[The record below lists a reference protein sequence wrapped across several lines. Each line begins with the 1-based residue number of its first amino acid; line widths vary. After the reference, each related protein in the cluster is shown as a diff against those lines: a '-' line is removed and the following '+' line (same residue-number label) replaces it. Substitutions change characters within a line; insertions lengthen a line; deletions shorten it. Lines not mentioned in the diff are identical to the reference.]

1 MYFQMRS
8 HHSLYANIFHS
19 DKELVEEEREQLTT
33 VESIIAVIL
42 GLTCVS
48 FMAVF
53 LVDEIPY
60 IVEKRHIKDA

>member
-1 MYFQMRS
+1 MRS
-8 HHSLYANIFHS
+8 HHSLYSGIFDTDS
-19 DKELVEEEREQLTT
+19 ELVEEEREQLT
-33 VESIIAVIL
+33 VAESIVAVLL

-48 FMAVF
+48 FMAIF

>member
-1 MYFQMRS
+1 MRS
-8 HHSLYANIFHS
+8 HHSLYANIFNS
-19 DKELVEEEREQLTT
+19 DKEMVEEEREQLTV
-33 VESIIAVIL
+33 VEAIVAVAL